1 MVHFYTL
8 LSLSPSSIPGFIST
22 PLLCPSGVHEDLGNP
37 SKTKE
42 PHKLTCLN
50 PPSRSE
56 VDQSSHPTPEDHSL
70 KSTTKGT
77 TFIPFPNVTV
87 KPGGREW
94 F

>member
-1 MVHFYTL
+1 MHPNMIQLLVYWPTFQPTEPDWPGLRLTSLLTL
-8 LSLSPSSIPGFIST
+8 P
-22 PLLCPSGVHEDLGNP
+22 
-37 SKTKE
+37 
-42 PHKLTCLN
+42 
-50 PPSRSE
+50 
-56 VDQSSHPTPEDHSL
+56 PEDHSL